1 MSIRPVDMQ
10 VVVQKTQEI
19 HHAKQTVVNKMDN
32 ELVQAQTRTKEENIK
47 RHQTVNQLERSETRK
62 VRNDREEDQRQ
73 NSQKNRQDS
82 ETGEQ
87 HEEELNKKVSVSG
100 IHFDMKV

>member
-32 ELVQAQTRTKEENIK
+32 ELAQAQTRTKEENIK

-62 VRNDREEDQRQ
+62 VRNDREDDQRQ
-73 NSQKNRQDS
+73 NPQKRKQDDKADDQQD
-82 ETGEQ
+82 EA
-87 HEEELNKKVSVSG
+87 LNKKVSVSG

>member
-32 ELVQAQTRTKEENIK
+32 ELAQAQTRTKEENIK

-62 VRNDREEDQRQ
+62 VRNDREDDHRQ
-73 NSQKNRQDS
+73 NPQKKNQENDS
-82 ETGEQ
+82 NDQ
-87 HEEELNKKVSVSG
+87 QEEALNKKVSVSG